1 MNRYEVM
8 YIINAELDD
17 EAIKALVE
25 KFSDLVISEGGA
37 IERVDEWGKRRL
49 AYPIEDRMEGYYVLM
64 TFKSDAEFPIE
75 LERNFKITDNIMR
88 YMVIRLDENDEAAEK
103 EAVQHDDAET
113 ADVVATG
120 VAEEAAAS
128 EAASAD
134 TQAGE
139 NKES

>member
-17 EAIKALVE
+17 EAIKALIE
-25 KFSDLVISEGGA
+25 KFSDLVTSEGGA

-88 YMVIRLDENDEAAEK
+88 YMVIRLDENDDADTAVDAVDSVAKDAA
-103 EAVQHDDAET
+103 V
-113 ADVVATG
+113 G
-120 VAEEAAAS
+120 EAAAV
-128 EAASAD
+128 D
-134 TQAGE
+134 VQAGE
-139 NKES
+139 NSES